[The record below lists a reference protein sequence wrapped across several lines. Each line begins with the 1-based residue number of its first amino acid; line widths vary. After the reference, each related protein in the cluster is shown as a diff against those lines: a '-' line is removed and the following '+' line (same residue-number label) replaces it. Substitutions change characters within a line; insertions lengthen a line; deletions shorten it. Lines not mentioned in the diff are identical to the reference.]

1 MNKKTGLI
9 GGIVFGVLIIL
20 GLMYLKLCAVY
31 VPVGYKGVIY
41 KMNGGVTNE
50 TLNQGFHFISPTEHV
65 KNFTVSNE
73 QLLLTKDS
81 REGSKDNESFK
92 VSTSDDA
99 SISISFQ
106 MSYRFKEDTLVD
118 TYKKFKGMDGED
130 IVNNRVRAVLKSK
143 ISEVTTDY
151 SMMNIYSG
159 NRSEINNKITD
170 YLNEAF
176 EKEYGIT
183 VLDASIVDVHPDD
196 QLQKTIDARVKA
208 VQRKQ
213 QAQAEQETAKVEAE
227 TAKIQAQKEA
237 DVKRIEAQ
245 ADADAKKIEAE
256 GEAAANKELTKSIT
270 QQLIDMKLAEARLK
284 HGWVEVSGASA
295 VVTK

>member
-1 MNKKTGLI
+1 MKKTGLI
-9 GGIVFGVLIIL
+9 GGIVFGLVIVIVLI
-20 GLMYLKLCAVY
+20 YLATCAVR
-31 VPVGYKGVIY
+31 VPVGYRGVVY
-41 KMNGGVTNE
+41 SMNGGVTNE
-50 TLNQGFHFISPTEHV
+50 TLSQGWHLTSPTKHV
-65 KNFTVSNE
+65 KNFTISNE

-99 SISISFQ
+99 SIAISFQ
-106 MSYRFKEDTLVD
+106 MTYKFNDETLVD
-118 TYKKFKGMDGED
+118 TYKRFKGMDGED

-159 NRSEINNKITD
+159 NRSEINEKITE
-170 YLNEAF
+170 YLDKAF
-176 EKEYGIT
+176 EKEYGIN
-183 VLDASIVDVHPDD
+183 VIDASIVDVHPDK

-208 VQRKQ
+208 VQKKQ

-227 TAKIQAQKEA
+227 TAKIQAQKDA
-237 DVKRIEAQ
+237 DVKKINAQ
-245 ADADAKKIEAE
+245 AEADAKKIEAE
-256 GEAAANKELTKSIT
+256 AEAEANKVLSKSVT
-270 QQLIDMKLAEARLK
+270 QQLIDMKLAEARLQ
-284 HGWVEVSGASA
+284 HGWVEVNGANT